1 MAANCET
8 MICADRA
15 EASRTA
21 ADLLGG
27 ALAARLKQGNGASL
41 VVSGGSTPGECF
53 DLLACRPLDWERVTV
68 LPSDERWV
76 PASSPDSNEALVRRR
91 LLRARAAAGGFLPLY
106 RDGLAPDDAPAT
118 VARDI
123 ADLPPPHAA
132 VMLGMGAD
140 GHFASLFPDYD
151 GLDAALDLAGPPGC
165 VAVRTAGSPHV
176 RISLN
181 LPALLS
187 TDTLVLLFFGA
198 DKRAV
203 YEAAC
208 AGGSGYPVEALLA
221 QSQVP
226 VQVVW
231 AP

>member
-1 MAANCET
+1 MASTTEFIACT
-8 MICADRA
+8 DRA

-27 ALAARLKQGNGASL
+27 ALATQLKTGDGASL

-53 DLLACRPLDWERVTV
+53 DLLACRPLDWARVTV

-76 PASSPDSNEALVRRR
+76 PASSPDSNEALVRSR
-91 LLRARAAAGGFLPLY
+91 LLRARAAAGRFLPLY
-106 RDGLAPDDAPAT
+106 RDGLTPDEAPPV

-132 VMLGMGAD
+132 VLLGMGAD

-151 GLDAALDLAGPPGC
+151 GLEGALNLRGDPGC
-165 VAVRTAGSPHV
+165 VTVRTAGSPHV

-181 LPALLS
+181 LPALLF
-187 TDTLVLLFFGA
+187 TETLVLLFFGD
-198 DKRAV
+198 DKREV
-203 YEAAC
+203 FEAAR
-208 AGGSGYPVEALLA
+208 AGGSGYPVEALLT
-221 QSQVP
+221 QTRVP